1 MIFTILII
9 LFLLTLMTIIVFLV
23 AKKTIENVNNLG
35 KIYFTTKIQ
44 EYDLEKEKNEKK
56 EKKEPE
62 NVNYLHEETDNSKQ
76 LIYVENKFD
85 YEVNDI
91 FKLAKLVDEKFYVN
105 SKKVIENFIQKNSC
119 DDFNNRYEKLLNIKN
134 KLKDEKIYQ
143 ILTSNIDEVSNIIN
157 NEDKEILDEYQ
168 LYNEKF
174 NFYDFINYI
183 DNEITKVDP
192 TIYVFVGNQK
202 ENYNYIDKRVKTLYR
217 DTIYK
222 GIIIVYRNK
231 MYDYSLSQ

>member
-1 MIFTILII
+1 M
-9 LFLLTLMTIIVFLV
+9 
-23 AKKTIENVNNLG
+23 
-35 KIYFTTKIQ
+35 
-44 EYDLEKEKNEKK
+44 
-56 EKKEPE
+56 
-62 NVNYLHEETDNSKQ
+62 
-76 LIYVENKFD
+76 
-85 YEVNDI
+85 
-91 FKLAKLVDEKFYVN
+91 
-105 SKKVIENFIQKNSC
+105 IQK
-119 DDFNNRYEKLLNIKN
+119 KLLNIKN
-134 KLKDEKIYQ
+134 KLKDEKLYQ